1 MPDFED
7 LVQQDPFPLS
17 KGNVTWRTLT
27 TDHVS
32 TLNVDGREFL
42 KVDPAGLELLAS
54 EAFHD
59 LAHFLRKDHLQQLAD
74 ILKDDE
80 ASENDRFVALDLLK
94 NACISAE
101 GILPMCQDTGTAIVL
116 GKKGEGVLTGP
127 ETEAA
132 LSRGVLKTYTEGN
145 LRYSQLAP

>member
-80 ASENDRFVALDLLK
+80 ASENDRFVKMLMFSTMFRSWRLTAFFLFDQKCVPRLQ
-94 NACISAE
+94 ACRRRFPPSKQNTFCGWRLAA
-101 GILPMCQDTGTAIVL
+101 GACYFCSKTRF
-116 GKKGEGVLTGP
+116 
-127 ETEAA
+127 EA
-132 LSRGVLKTYTEGN
+132 
-145 LRYSQLAP
+145 